1 MWAAAA
7 ITLVAGALIGR
18 WWVLLV
24 PVIPAALLVV
34 ATLTSGAEADS
45 DGTPAWMWAIYF
57 AIWAGAIVAVLALGV
72 GLTRLVRGR
81 RRPTR
86 HVPR

>member
-1 MWAAAA
+1 MWAAVA

-34 ATLTSGAEADS
+34 ATLTSSAEADS
-45 DGTPAWMWAIYF
+45 DGTPAWM
-57 AIWAGAIVAVLALGV
+57 
-72 GLTRLVRGR
+72 
-81 RRPTR
+81 
-86 HVPR
+86 